1 MHICPYLY
9 ICICARIHISY
20 IYNVCTRFF
29 SRYLSSHI
37 MINTWFKYI
46 VILCPDNSDNCPAC
60 SICGRDGS
68 WHHFYLSV
76 LNILHEEC
84 SNKANWPQHKNVFHV
99 IPHSHSPHLKE
110 QAFKTLVEIVET
122 FRYSDVKA
130 LRDHSSIFFI
140 LLYYTWRPLS
150 LEHSRLAAKRQL
162 WERSGAFFTPWLGCT
177 LGMQRS
183 SSWEKNDTCMI
194 RWSVTNRKAC

>member
-1 MHICPYLY
+1 MYTYEPLCKIYTTIIYMHICPYLY

-84 SNKANWPQHKNVFHV
+84 SNKATWPQHKNVFHV

-122 FRYSDVKA
+122 NIPIFWCESIARPFLYI
-130 LRDHSSIFFI
+130 LHSP
-140 LLYYTWRPLS
+140 LLYLK
-150 LEHSRLAAKRQL
+150 AAF
-162 WERSGAFFTPWLGCT
+162 SGT
-177 LGMQRS
+177 L
-183 SSWEKNDTCMI
+183 
-194 RWSVTNRKAC
+194 